1 MKNCWST
8 YHELNLTTRGTLS
21 NCCVQD
27 LDVVVDWDKIDDLDE
42 WFRNFSSFN
51 EIRALLNTGVEIKE
65 CESCWVQERSDI
77 KSRREYKSDFY
88 KTEKNNITIKKLDLR
103 ISNKCNLQC
112 KMCVPNASDQIAKL
126 GKELHQAGITDMIYY
141 QTNDFTQTHTTKILD
156 LAVNLPNLEMITFA
170 GGEPFIMPEV
180 EEFLLKMVNANKLD
194 VRIEFIT
201 NCTVIKTDVINLLK
215 NFKNVLIS
223 CSIDGIGEQLE
234 YQRYPSKWN
243 IIERNFKK
251 IYDTNFDVVITPCIS
266 LLNLTDIHKF
276 VDWANQYPN
285 ARVIYNEVDS
295 PEYLN
300 FRYVPMHERQNL
312 INSNTKLVNG
322 DANWDKFFNNL
333 IREYVEPSN
342 EDCNMLKEY
351 STKVWDYRC
360 NVKFLD
366 MYPWASYMI
375 EKSDE

>member
-180 EEFLLKMVNANKLD
+180 EEFLLKMVNAGRKVYLIENIPISNKLD
-194 VRIEFIT
+194 P
-201 NCTVIKTDVINLLK
+201 KLM
-215 NFKNVLIS
+215 FK
-223 CSIDGIGEQLE
+223 
-234 YQRYPSKWN
+234 
-243 IIERNFKK
+243 RNFQR
-251 IYDTNFDVVITPCIS
+251 IS
-266 LLNLTDIHKF
+266 F
-276 VDWANQYPN
+276 Y
-285 ARVIYNEVDS
+285 
-295 PEYLN
+295 
-300 FRYVPMHERQNL
+300 
-312 INSNTKLVNG
+312 
-322 DANWDKFFNNL
+322 
-333 IREYVEPSN
+333 
-342 EDCNMLKEY
+342 
-351 STKVWDYRC
+351 
-360 NVKFLD
+360 
-366 MYPWASYMI
+366 
-375 EKSDE
+375 